1 MSLEEKRDKVL
12 ELFHE
17 SKSVFNYKEVEKLAI
32 KKGVIQQS
40 VKDVVK
46 SLVDDDL
53 VLQEKIGIGGFYWS
67 FPSKVGCSSTSNSV

>member
-1 MSLEEKRDKVL
+1 MSKRKKGMSLEEKRTKVL

-17 SKSVFNYKEVEKLAI
+17 SKSVFNFKEVEKLAV

-46 SLVDDDL
+46 SLVDDDQVNLSEVL
-53 VLQEKIGIGGFYWS
+53 V
-67 FPSKVGCSSTSNSV
+67 

>member
-1 MSLEEKRDKVL
+1 MSKRKKGMSLEEKRTAVL

-17 SKSVFNYKEVEKLAI
+17 SKSVFNYKEVEKLAV

-46 SLVDDDL
+46 SLVDDDM
-53 VLQEKIGIGGFYWS
+53 VRCKAF
-67 FPSKVGCSSTSNSV
+67 